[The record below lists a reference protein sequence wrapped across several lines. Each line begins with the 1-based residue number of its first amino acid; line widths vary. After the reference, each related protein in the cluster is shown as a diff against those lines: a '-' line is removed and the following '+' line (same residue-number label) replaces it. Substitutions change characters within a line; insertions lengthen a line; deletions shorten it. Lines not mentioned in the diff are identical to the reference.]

1 MTRDNEF
8 LKYES
13 LKTRLESGD
22 RSDKLLADIEDFED
36 YALDN
41 DIWALYD
48 ELEIMKS
55 HFPTHLFQGWIL

>member
-1 MTRDNEF
+1 MTKDNEF

-13 LKTRLESGD
+13 LETRVESGD
-22 RSDKLLADIEDFED
+22 RSDNLLAEIEDFED

-48 ELEIMKS
+48 RLEILKS
-55 HFPTHLFQGWIL
+55 NFPTHLFQGWNL